1 MRNCHS
7 RPPTGCDPEARD
19 LPDPIIVKLIEPP
32 GDPTGLSEV
41 LIGALG
47 LTGVIVVIA
56 LVSSIILAGLL
67 FWFRSRST

>member
-1 MRNCHS
+1 M
-7 RPPTGCDPEARD
+7 
-19 LPDPIIVKLIEPP
+19 PDPIIVKLIEPP
-32 GDPTGLSEV
+32 GDPTGLGAV

-56 LVSSIILAGLL
+56 LVSSVVLAGLL